1 MTLDRTEIVVL
12 IAGVATIALVLWFF
26 FGSKRDDR

>member
-1 MTLDRTEIVVL
+1 MTLDRTEMLVL

-26 FGSKRDDR
+26 FGARRGDR